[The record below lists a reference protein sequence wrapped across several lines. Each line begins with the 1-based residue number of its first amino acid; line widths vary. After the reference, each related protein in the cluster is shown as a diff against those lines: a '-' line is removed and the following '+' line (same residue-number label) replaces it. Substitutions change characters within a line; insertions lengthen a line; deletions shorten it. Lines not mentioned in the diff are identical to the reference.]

1 MDFNDTPEEA
11 QFRKEAFDWLKDN
24 APLKEGPKDSWRAS
38 SEEEGL
44 KEVKVWQNKLR
55 DGGWACLHWPKV
67 YGCLLYTSPSP
78 RDGLLSRMPS
88 SA

>member
-44 KEVKVWQNKLR
+44 KESKFGKTNFVMVVGHAYIGQRYMVEEN
-55 DGGWACLHWPKV
+55 LH
-67 YGCLLYTSPSP
+67 LLKE
-78 RDGLLSRMPS
+78 
-88 SA
+88 